1 MSKTK
6 WALLVLIVSVL
17 FIVEYIC
24 FTPNKGNK
32 VGYKAIVDTSRAID
46 DISETE
52 KRSPKISKD
61 TVKLGWQLLANIDYV
76 EEKTEDYPG
85 GVLNPIINFQ
95 LKNGRF

>member
-17 FIVEYIC
+17 FIVEYIF
-24 FTPNKGNK
+24 FTPNKGNT

-52 KRSPKISKD
+52 KRSRK
-61 TVKLGWQLLANIDYV
+61 
-76 EEKTEDYPG
+76 
-85 GVLNPIINFQ
+85 
-95 LKNGRF
+95 